1 MSRIVFKE
9 TLSPLSP
16 SPPKLPIAIKVKR
29 AIITTTK
36 RRGAA
41 VTSPNDDFAI
51 QTLSLSRKFGDLVAV
66 DGIDLSIK
74 KGELFALLGPNGAGK
89 TTTINMLCC
98 LLKPT
103 SGTARI
109 MGYDV
114 LKQPYRVKEII
125 GVSPQETVISERLNS
140 RENLELIGRTH
151 GIEAAELKTRSQE
164 LLKTMGLEARAKDQV
179 RKFSGGMK
187 RRLNIMMAL
196 VHDPQVVFLDEPTLG
211 LDPQARRAIWEY
223 IIRLKK
229 EKTIL
234 LTTHYMDEADFLA
247 DRIGIMDEGKIAALG
262 TVRELKN
269 SLLEKQ
275 TMVIQAQDLN
285 PQAVAKIRAKYAEV
299 ETTGDTMV
307 ISDKQL
313 SFQEIVDLL
322 HDSGVAIRSA
332 YFKEPTLEDVF
343 LQITGK
349 ELRE

>member
-1 MSRIVFKE
+1 
-9 TLSPLSP
+9 
-16 SPPKLPIAIKVKR
+16 
-29 AIITTTK
+29 
-36 RRGAA
+36 
-41 VTSPNDDFAI
+41 VTSPDDDFAV
-51 QTLSLSRKFGDLVAV
+51 QTLNLTRKFGSLTAV
-66 DGIDLSIK
+66 DGIDLNIK

-109 MGYDV
+109 MGYDI
-114 LKQPYRVKEII
+114 LKQPFRVKGTI
-125 GVSPQETVISERLNS
+125 GVSPQETVLSERLNS

-151 GIEAAELKTRSQE
+151 GMEATELKSRSRE
-164 LLKTMGLEARAKDQV
+164 LLATMGLEARAKDQV

-187 RRLNIMMAL
+187 RRLNIIMAL

-223 IIRLKK
+223 IVRLKK

-247 DRIGIMDEGKIAALG
+247 DRIGIMDEGKIVALG
-262 TVRELKN
+262 TSHELKN
-269 SLLEKQ
+269 SLLEMQ
-275 TMVIQAQDLN
+275 TMLIQAQDITE
-285 PQAVAKIRAKYAEV
+285 AAIEKIRAKYAEV
-299 ETTGDTMV
+299 EATGDTLK

-313 SFQEIVDLL
+313 GFQEIVDLL
-322 HDSGVAIRSA
+322 HEAGVAVRSA
-332 YFKEPTLEDVF
+332 YMKEPTLEDVF

>member
-1 MSRIVFKE
+1 M
-9 TLSPLSP
+9 
-16 SPPKLPIAIKVKR
+16 
-29 AIITTTK
+29 
-36 RRGAA
+36 
-41 VTSPNDDFAI
+41 TSPNNGFAV
-51 QTLSLSRKFGDLVAV
+51 QTLKLSRKFGNLVAV
-66 DGIDLSIK
+66 DGIDLGIK

-103 SGTARI
+103 GGTARI
-109 MGYDV
+109 MGYDI
-114 LKQPYRVKEII
+114 LKQPFQVKEII

-140 RENLELIGRTH
+140 RENLELIGRIH
-151 GIEAAELKTRSQE
+151 GVGAAELKTRSQE
-164 LLKTMGLEARAKDQV
+164 LLKIMGLEARSKDQV

-187 RRLNIMMAL
+187 RRLNIIMAL

-247 DRIGIMDEGKIAALG
+247 DRIGIMDEGKIVALG
-262 TVRELKN
+262 TGHELKN

-275 TMVIQAQDLN
+275 TMVIQAQNLN
-285 PQAVAKIRAKYAEV
+285 PQAVEKIRTKYAGV
-299 ETTGDTMV
+299 EATGDTMV
-307 ISDKQL
+307 ISDKEL

-322 HDSGVAIRSA
+322 HTSGVAVRSA
-332 YFKEPTLEDVF
+332 YMKEPTLDDVF